1 MAALAPDV
9 LSWARDN
16 APLYTEIRRSIHQHP
31 ELGYEEF
38 RTSALVADKLEAW
51 GYTLERDIAGTGF
64 VAQLRKGNG
73 AKKLGIRAEMDA
85 LPIVELNDLPYA
97 STRAG
102 VMHACGHDGHTTMA
116 FFAAEYIA
124 RHVDFDG
131 TLNLIF
137 QPAEEGQFGALRM
150 IEQGLFERYPC
161 DAVYAMHNLPGLPA
175 GQFHFR
181 DGAHMA
187 SGDTVTVTLQGRGG
201 HGAMPQMTADPTVAA
216 ASIVMALQ
224 TVVSRNTDPH
234 HAVVVSVGELHAGTA
249 SNIIPDRAHLKL
261 TVRALDRAAREVAEQ
276 RIKDIIAAQAQ
287 SFGVTAEVDYQRG
300 YPVLVNSPTETE
312 FARKVAR
319 SLFGAEGLE
328 PMGRP
333 VMASEDFAF
342 MLERVPGCYMF
353 IGNGTHIAEG
363 GCSVHNPHY
372 DFNDR
377 LLPIGAA
384 FWAELVRQYLA
395 PGQALA

>member
-1 MAALAPDV
+1 MAAPAPDV
-9 LSWARDN
+9 LSWTSDN
-16 APLYTEIRRSIHQHP
+16 APLYTEIRHSIHQHP

-38 RTSALVADKLEAW
+38 RTSALVADKLESW
-51 GYTLERDIAGTGF
+51 GYTLERGIAGTGF
-64 VAQLRKGNG
+64 VAQMRKGSG
-73 AKKLGIRAEMDA
+73 SKTLGIRAEMDA
-85 LPIVELNDLPYA
+85 LPITELNALPYA
-97 STRAG
+97 SARTG

-116 FFAAEYIA
+116 FFAADYIA

-137 QPAEEGQFGALRM
+137 QPAEEGLFGALRM
-150 IEQGLFERYPC
+150 IEQGLFDRYPC

-175 GQFHFR
+175 GQLHFR

-187 SGDTVTVTLQGRGG
+187 SGDTVSVTLQGRGG
-201 HGAMPQMTADPTVAA
+201 HGAMPHMAADPTVAA

-224 TVVSRNTDPH
+224 TVVSRNTDPQ

-249 SNIIPDRAHLKL
+249 SNIIPDQAHIKL
-261 TVRALDRAAREVAEQ
+261 TVRALDRQGRDMVEQ

-300 YPVLVNSPTETE
+300 YPVLVNSPAETE

-319 SLFGAEGLE
+319 GLFGAQGIE
-328 PMGRP
+328 PRGQP

-353 IGNGTHIAEG
+353 IGNGAHIAEG